1 MDIYS
6 SNNSLV
12 SSLLGK
18 KTNDFVYVLLTSI
31 IGSFLLAISSKVQI
45 PLTPVPVTLQTLVL
59 LVMSMFLGWRGAV
72 GATSLYLFQGA
83 IGLPVFAHG
92 GGFIILFGPT
102 GGYLFGFLIA
112 SLVVGYLAE
121 RGWDKSV
128 VLTFTSLT
136 IGTLIIYLFGVIWLS
151 YLKDLNTALV
161 FGLLP
166 FITPDI
172 LKICLGTCLVSAGWE
187 ISAVSYTHLTLP
199 TKA

>member
-1 MDIYS
+1 MDTYS
-6 SNNSLV
+6 SNTSLV
-12 SSLLGK
+12 SSLFGK
-18 KTNDFVYVLLTSI
+18 RTNDLVYVLLTSI

-112 SLVVGYLAE
+112 SLIVGYLAE
-121 RGWDKSV
+121 KGWDKSV
-128 VLTFTSLT
+128 VLTFTSMT

-187 ISAVSYTHLTLP
+187 ISE
-199 TKA
+199 KFINRKI

>member
-1 MDIYS
+1 MNIYS

-121 RGWDKSV
+121 REWDKSV
-128 VLTFTSLT
+128 VLTFASMT

-187 ISAVSYTHLTLP
+187 ISE
-199 TKA
+199 KFINRKI

>member
-59 LVMSMFLGWRGAV
+59 LVMSMFLGWRGAI

-121 RGWDKSV
+121 KGWDKSV
-128 VLTFTSLT
+128 VLTFTSMT

-187 ISAVSYTHLTLP
+187 ISE
-199 TKA
+199 KFINRKI

>member
-121 RGWDKSV
+121 KGWDKSV
-128 VLTFTSLT
+128 VLTFTSMT

-187 ISAVSYTHLTLP
+187 LSEKFI
-199 TKA
+199 KRKI

>member
-59 LVMSMFLGWRGAV
+59 LVMSMFLGWRSAL

-92 GGFIILFGPT
+92 GGFVILFGPT

-121 RGWDKSV
+121 KGWDKSV
-128 VLTFTSLT
+128 VLTFTSMT

-187 ISAVSYTHLTLP
+187 ISE
-199 TKA
+199 KFINRKI

>member
-1 MDIYS
+1 MNIYS

-121 RGWDKSV
+121 KGWDKSV
-128 VLTFTSLT
+128 VLTFTSMT

-151 YLKDLNTALV
+151 YLKDLNTAIV

-187 ISAVSYTHLTLP
+187 ISE
-199 TKA
+199 KFINRKI

>member
-1 MDIYS
+1 MDMYS

-18 KTNDFVYVLLTSI
+18 KTNDFVYVLFTSV

-121 RGWDKSV
+121 KGWDKSV
-128 VLTFTSLT
+128 VLTFTSMT

-187 ISAVSYTHLTLP
+187 ISE
-199 TKA
+199 KFINRKI

>member
-1 MDIYS
+1 MDTYS
-6 SNNSLV
+6 SNTSLV
-12 SSLLGK
+12 SSLFGK
-18 KTNDFVYVLLTSI
+18 RTNDLVYVLLTSI

-72 GATSLYLFQGA
+72 GATSFYLLQGA
-83 IGLPVFAHG
+83 FGLPVFAHG
-92 GGFIILFGPT
+92 GGIIILFGPT

-112 SLVVGYLAE
+112 SIVVGYLAE

-128 VLTFTSLT
+128 VLTFTSMT
-136 IGTLIIYLFGVIWLS
+136 IGTLVIYLFGVIWLS
-151 YLKDLNTALV
+151 YLKDLNTALI

-187 ISAVSYTHLTLP
+187 ISEKFIKRKT
-199 TKA
+199 

>member
-1 MDIYS
+1 MDMYS

-92 GGFIILFGPT
+92 GGFVILFGPT

-121 RGWDKSV
+121 KGWDKSV
-128 VLTFTSLT
+128 VLTFTSMT
-136 IGTLIIYLFGVIWLS
+136 IGTLIIYLFGIIWLS

-187 ISAVSYTHLTLP
+187 ISE
-199 TKA
+199 KFINRKI

>member
-31 IGSFLLAISSKVQI
+31 IGSFLLAVSSKVQI

-121 RGWDKSV
+121 KGWDKSV
-128 VLTFTSLT
+128 VLTFTSMT

-187 ISAVSYTHLTLP
+187 ISE
-199 TKA
+199 KFINRKI

>member
-121 RGWDKSV
+121 KGWDKSV
-128 VLTFTSLT
+128 VLTFTSMT
-136 IGTLIIYLFGVIWLS
+136 IGTLIIYLCGVIWLS

-187 ISAVSYTHLTLP
+187 IGEKFINS
-199 TKA
+199 KI

>member
-18 KTNDFVYVLLTSI
+18 KTNDFVYVLLTSV

-121 RGWDKSV
+121 NGWDKSV
-128 VLTFTSLT
+128 VLTFTSMT

-187 ISAVSYTHLTLP
+187 ISE
-199 TKA
+199 KFINRKI

>member
-1 MDIYS
+1 MDTYS

-12 SSLLGK
+12 SSLLCK

-72 GATSLYLFQGA
+72 GATSLYLFQGV

-121 RGWDKSV
+121 KGWDKSV
-128 VLTFTSLT
+128 VLTFTSMT

-151 YLKDLNTALV
+151 YLKDLNTAMV

-187 ISAVSYTHLTLP
+187 ISE
-199 TKA
+199 KFINRKI

>member
-1 MDIYS
+1 MNIYS

-18 KTNDFVYVLLTSI
+18 KTNDFVYVLLTSV

-59 LVMSMFLGWRGAV
+59 LVMSMFLGWRGAL

-121 RGWDKSV
+121 KGWDKSV
-128 VLTFTSLT
+128 VLTFTSMT

-187 ISAVSYTHLTLP
+187 ISE
-199 TKA
+199 KFINRKI

>member
-1 MDIYS
+1 MDMYS

-12 SSLLGK
+12 SSLMGK

-92 GGFIILFGPT
+92 GGFVILFGPT

-121 RGWDKSV
+121 KGWDKSV
-128 VLTFTSLT
+128 VLTFTSMT

-187 ISAVSYTHLTLP
+187 ISE
-199 TKA
+199 KFINRKI

>member
-1 MDIYS
+1 MNIYS

-92 GGFIILFGPT
+92 GGFVILFGPT

-121 RGWDKSV
+121 KGWDKSV
-128 VLTFTSLT
+128 VLTFTSMT

-172 LKICLGTCLVSAGWE
+172 LKICLGTCIVSAGWE
-187 ISAVSYTHLTLP
+187 ISE
-199 TKA
+199 KFINRKI

>member
-92 GGFIILFGPT
+92 GGFIVLFGPT

-121 RGWDKSV
+121 KGWDKSV
-128 VLTFTSLT
+128 VLTFTSMT

-187 ISAVSYTHLTLP
+187 ISE
-199 TKA
+199 KFINRKI

>member
-128 VLTFTSLT
+128 VLTFTSMT
-136 IGTLIIYLFGVIWLS
+136 IGTLIIYLFGVVWLS
-151 YLKDLNTALV
+151 YLKDLNTALM

-187 ISAVSYTHLTLP
+187 ISEKYINR
-199 TKA
+199 KI

>member
-121 RGWDKSV
+121 KGWDKSV
-128 VLTFTSLT
+128 ILTFTSMT

-187 ISAVSYTHLTLP
+187 ISE
-199 TKA
+199 KFINRKI

>member
-1 MDIYS
+1 MNIYS

-59 LVMSMFLGWRGAV
+59 LVMSMFLGWRGAL

-92 GGFIILFGPT
+92 GGFVILFGPT

-121 RGWDKSV
+121 KGWDKSV
-128 VLTFTSLT
+128 VLTFTSMT
-136 IGTLIIYLFGVIWLS
+136 IGTLVIYLFGVIWLS

-187 ISAVSYTHLTLP
+187 ISE
-199 TKA
+199 KFINRKI

>member
-18 KTNDFVYVLLTSI
+18 KTNDFVYVLLTSV

-59 LVMSMFLGWRGAV
+59 LVMSMFLGWRGAL

-92 GGFIILFGPT
+92 GGFVILFGPT

-121 RGWDKSV
+121 KGWDKSV
-128 VLTFTSLT
+128 VLTFTSMT

-187 ISAVSYTHLTLP
+187 ISE
-199 TKA
+199 KFINRKI

>member
-1 MDIYS
+1 MDTYS

-31 IGSFLLAISSKVQI
+31 IGSFLLAISSKLQI
-45 PLTPVPVTLQTLVL
+45 PLTPVPVTFQTLVL

-102 GGYLFGFLIA
+102 GGYLFGFVIA
-112 SLVVGYLAE
+112 SLIVGYLAE
-121 RGWDKSV
+121 KGWDKSV
-128 VLTFTSLT
+128 VLTFTSMT
-136 IGTLIIYLFGVIWLS
+136 IGTLIIYLFGVIWLA

-187 ISAVSYTHLTLP
+187 ISE
-199 TKA
+199 KFINRKI

>member
-1 MDIYS
+1 MNIYS

-31 IGSFLLAISSKVQI
+31 IGSFLLAISSKVQV

-121 RGWDKSV
+121 KGWDKSV
-128 VLTFTSLT
+128 VLTFTSMT

-187 ISAVSYTHLTLP
+187 ISE
-199 TKA
+199 KFINRKI

>member
-1 MDIYS
+1 MNMYS

-121 RGWDKSV
+121 KGWDKSV
-128 VLTFTSLT
+128 VLTFTSMT

-172 LKICLGTCLVSAGWE
+172 LKICLGTCVVSAGWE
-187 ISAVSYTHLTLP
+187 ISE
-199 TKA
+199 KFINKKI

>member
-59 LVMSMFLGWRGAV
+59 LVMSMFLGWRGAL

-92 GGFIILFGPT
+92 GGFVILFGPT

-112 SLVVGYLAE
+112 SLIVGYLAE
-121 RGWDKSV
+121 KGWDKSV
-128 VLTFTSLT
+128 VLTFTSMT

-187 ISAVSYTHLTLP
+187 ISE
-199 TKA
+199 KFINRKI

>member
-121 RGWDKSV
+121 KGWDKSV
-128 VLTFTSLT
+128 VLTFTSMT

-187 ISAVSYTHLTLP
+187 IGE
-199 TKA
+199 KFINRKI

>member
-1 MDIYS
+1 MDTYS

-18 KTNDFVYVLLTSI
+18 KTNNFVYVLLTSI

-112 SLVVGYLAE
+112 SLVVGFLAE
-121 RGWDKSV
+121 KGWDKSV
-128 VLTFTSLT
+128 VLTFTSMT
-136 IGTLIIYLFGVIWLS
+136 FGTLIIYLFGVIWLS

-172 LKICLGTCLVSAGWE
+172 LKICLGTCIVSAGWE
-187 ISAVSYTHLTLP
+187 ISE
-199 TKA
+199 KFINRKI

>member
-121 RGWDKSV
+121 KGWDKSV
-128 VLTFTSLT
+128 VLTFTSMT

-187 ISAVSYTHLTLP
+187 ISE
-199 TKA
+199 KFINMKI

>member
-121 RGWDKSV
+121 KGWDKSV
-128 VLTFTSLT
+128 VLTFTSMT

-187 ISAVSYTHLTLP
+187 ISE
-199 TKA
+199 KFIKRKF

>member
-121 RGWDKSV
+121 KGWDKSV
-128 VLTFTSLT
+128 VLTFTSMT

-172 LKICLGTCLVSAGWE
+172 LKICLRTCLVSAGWE
-187 ISAVSYTHLTLP
+187 ISE
-199 TKA
+199 KFINRKI

>member
-1 MDIYS
+1 MDMYS

-59 LVMSMFLGWRGAV
+59 LVMSMFLGWRGAL
-72 GATSLYLFQGA
+72 GATSLYLFQGS

-121 RGWDKSV
+121 KGWDKSV
-128 VLTFTSLT
+128 VLTFTSMT

-187 ISAVSYTHLTLP
+187 ISE
-199 TKA
+199 KFINRKI

>member
-18 KTNDFVYVLLTSI
+18 KTNDFVYVLLTSV

-92 GGFIILFGPT
+92 GGFVILFGPT

-121 RGWDKSV
+121 KGWDKSV
-128 VLTFTSLT
+128 VLTFTSMT
-136 IGTLIIYLFGVIWLS
+136 IGTLIIYLFGVMWLS

-187 ISAVSYTHLTLP
+187 ISE
-199 TKA
+199 KFINRKI

>member
-31 IGSFLLAISSKVQI
+31 IGSFLLAISSKVQV

-121 RGWDKSV
+121 KGWDKSV
-128 VLTFTSLT
+128 VLTFTSMT

-187 ISAVSYTHLTLP
+187 ISE
-199 TKA
+199 KFINRKI

>member
-1 MDIYS
+1 MNMYS

-121 RGWDKSV
+121 KGWDKSV
-128 VLTFTSLT
+128 VLTFTSMT

-187 ISAVSYTHLTLP
+187 ISE
-199 TKA
+199 KFINRKI

>member
-121 RGWDKSV
+121 REWDKSV
-128 VLTFTSLT
+128 VLTFTSMT

-187 ISAVSYTHLTLP
+187 ISE
-199 TKA
+199 KFINRKI

>member
-31 IGSFLLAISSKVQI
+31 IGSILLAISSKVQI

-121 RGWDKSV
+121 KGWDKSV
-128 VLTFTSLT
+128 VLTFTSMT

-187 ISAVSYTHLTLP
+187 ISE
-199 TKA
+199 KFINRKI